1 MERKFAYLAEGGIL
15 HITKNIDTATKYAE
29 KGTTVVPTEFPAEH
43 GYPVVHGEQI
53 IVYDEE
59 TMKITADGSTLRP
72 IPALA
77 ELYSQCR

>member
-15 HITKNIDTATKYAE
+15 HITKNIDDATEFADE
-29 KGTTVVPTEFPAEH
+29 GTTVVPTEFPAEH
-43 GYPVVHGEQI
+43 GYPVVNGEQI

-59 TMKITADGSTLRP
+59 TMKITADGATLKP

-77 ELYSQCR
+77 ELYKQCR